1 LVVVMLTGRR
11 YKTFW
16 YMELYLLVRLAQCVG
31 LLLNDLLT
39 LVVLPRTSPH
49 PLHLF
54 FNTFFD
60 SDSLPAVYLLYV
72 AATLGSPLWSP
83 QRTLPTARAHTA
95 HTAHA
100 QLIRVRWRGQE
111 LRRIGCGW

>member
-1 LVVVMLTGRR
+1 MTCTMTLTWVRWVCGDADTGRH

-49 PLHLF
+49 PLFTVLSHLNLF
-54 FNTFFD
+54 
-60 SDSLPAVYLLYV
+60 
-72 AATLGSPLWSP
+72 
-83 QRTLPTARAHTA
+83 
-95 HTAHA
+95 
-100 QLIRVRWRGQE
+100 
-111 LRRIGCGW
+111 